1 MNHSYSNLAK
11 IILDRMEFYGLIPE
25 LLNNIYYAHLSG
37 GFENRSVKQGQLPVK
52 WALSGLQSS

>member
-11 IILDRMEFYGLIPE
+11 VILDRMEFYRLLPE

-37 GFENRSVKQGQLPVK
+37 GQS
-52 WALSGLQSS
+52 LSSYMTFTLFQQMQTHSERML